1 MATRNLHRPDAL
13 AAAPDH
19 LDERLVDDS
28 AAAERVL
35 VLSAEPGGAADPIS
49 RALADSDLSV
59 RTVSDAAGLDAE
71 LARGA
76 GALFVAA
83 ATFPGPQLKKLLRGL
98 ADAPQC
104 SRLPVFLVG
113 AAGRGQKELEALAA
127 LDNVTLLE
135 APPSE
140 RTIVAAARAAL
151 RDGQRQAYV
160 GKLLGRI
167 EEAERREERLVATV
181 GHELRNPLGVIA
193 TALSLMRRLE
203 GDNGPTARYRG
214 MIERQ
219 VETLTRKIDEMLDPD
234 RTPAGDEQMRE
245 WPPPQRRGGGVR
257 RDAPSP
263 RAAEGTPML
272 VVEDNDDARSALVEL
287 MELWGYAVHGA
298 ASGEEGVELASR
310 HDPEIALVDL
320 DLPGINGYEVAR
332 RLRDA
337 RESRLLIA
345 MSGYGQPEDRER
357 SFAAGFDRHL
367 IKPVDPRRLARL
379 LEKPHSAQGAA

>member
-1 MATRNLHRPDAL
+1 MATQRPSRFD
-13 AAAPDH
+13 PDR
-19 LDERLVDDS
+19 LDSRRSDHDDD
-28 AAAERVL
+28 AAERVL
-35 VLSAEPGGAADPIS
+35 VLSAQPGAAGDPIS

-59 RTVSDAAGLDAE
+59 RSVADVDELHAE

-83 ATFPGPQLKKLLRGL
+83 ETFSAGQLKRLLRALAVAPQL
-98 ADAPQC
+98 A
-104 SRLPVFLVG
+104 RLPAFLVG
-113 AAGRGQKELEALAA
+113 AGGKPRREVEALAA

-140 RTIVAAARAAL
+140 RTIVATARAAL
-151 RDGQRQAYV
+151 RERQRQAYV
-160 GKLLGRI
+160 GQLLGRI

-181 GHELRNPLGVIA
+181 GHELRNPLGVIT

-203 GDNGPTARYRG
+203 GDSGPTARYRG

-219 VETLTRKIDEMLDPD
+219 VETLARKIDEMLDPD
-234 RTPAGDEQMRE
+234 RTPVGDERLRE
-245 WPPPQRRGGGVR
+245 WPPPQLRGERGR

-263 RAAEGTPML
+263 RAAAGTPLL

-287 MELWGYAVHGA
+287 MEMWGYSVHGA

-320 DLPGINGYEVAR
+320 DLPGIDGYEVAR

-337 RESRLLIA
+337 RESRLIIA
-345 MSGYGQPEDRER
+345 MSGYGQPEDRDR

-367 IKPVDPRRLARL
+367 IKPVDPRRLASL
-379 LEKPHSAQGAA
+379 LEKPHSHQGAA